1 MRCYIMICRL
11 GLHITIR
18 IGLTRLK
25 YSIYAG
31 RNVVPGLEG
40 LLLECTADVNRV
52 WSPLSVPRWS
62 STAWLI
68 TKYLVNRIKICFC
81 SNNDGD
87 YENRVPVS
95 TNVLSLRT
103 RPLLSHQKAY
113 VSGQIEQG
121 HFSITL
127 LLSLKGGFELYGS
140 I

>member
-18 IGLTRLK
+18 IGLTRLQ

-68 TKYLVNRIKICFC
+68 TKYLVNMIKICFC
-81 SNNDGD
+81 S
-87 YENRVPVS
+87 
-95 TNVLSLRT
+95 
-103 RPLLSHQKAY
+103 K
-113 VSGQIEQG
+113 
-121 HFSITL
+121 
-127 LLSLKGGFELYGS
+127 
-140 I
+140 